1 MTWNLQEW
9 WRLGPFSNLHS
20 WGGCDLNAPLPWH
33 PGVVSP
39 VRWIPGGDSPCALKI
54 DPAHTFAMGFGKDFC
69 AGSVIALS
77 HMGIFGPG
85 AIHTKLERAYDMFRQ
100 WVHDAKES
108 CKISEFSLKCFK
120 ITSFLDCQ
128 GDSIF
133 SNLTRSTMIF
143 FAISFP
149 PCYRNMSQATIFSCA
164 WRARSW
170 LRRSLQM
177 AECFASECLH
187 QWNCHLVR
195 KVPRKSVNGIGCQKI
210 VHTFCPPPT
219 ICSLDQGRD
228 NKTIFDLM
236 KWAADSANAFYRGLH
251 GHGVWIPRAEV
262 GWLCVC
268 GWGVTDP

>member
-1 MTWNLQEW
+1 MK
-9 WRLGPFSNLHS
+9 PS
-20 WGGCDLNAPLPWH
+20 
-33 PGVVSP
+33 GVVAS
-39 VRWIPGGDSPCALKI
+39 
-54 DPAHTFAMGFGKDFC
+54 
-69 AGSVIALS
+69 
-77 HMGIFGPG
+77 G
-85 AIHTKLERAYDMFRQ
+85 AIFKPTLVGRMWPECPIAVASRCCQPCTMDSWRGLTMCIKNWPRLIPSL
-100 WVHDAKES
+100 WVSARTSVQEVSLHWVTW
-108 CKISEFSLKCFK
+108 EFLGLVQF
-120 ITSFLDCQ
+120 
-128 GDSIF
+128 
-133 SNLTRSTMIF
+133 TRSWNEHMICSDNGSMMRKKVAKSLNLASNASRLLRFLIARVIQYFRTSLDRLWF
-143 FAISFP
+143 FFVISFP
-149 PCYRNMSQATIFSCA
+149 PCYRNMFQATIFSCA

>member
-1 MTWNLQEW
+1 MWPECPIAVASRCCQPCTMDSWRGLTMCIKNWPRLIPSLWVSARTSVQEVSLHWVTWEF
-9 WRLGPFSNLHS
+9 LGLVQF
-20 WGGCDLNAPLPWH
+20 
-33 PGVVSP
+33 
-39 VRWIPGGDSPCALKI
+39 
-54 DPAHTFAMGFGKDFC
+54 
-69 AGSVIALS
+69 
-77 HMGIFGPG
+77 
-85 AIHTKLERAYDMFRQ
+85 
-100 WVHDAKES
+100 
-108 CKISEFSLKCFK
+108 
-120 ITSFLDCQ
+120 
-128 GDSIF
+128 
-133 SNLTRSTMIF
+133 TRSWNEHMICSDNGSMMRKKVAKSLNLASNASRLLRFLIARVIQYFRTSLDRLWF
-143 FAISFP
+143 FFVISFP
-149 PCYRNMSQATIFSCA
+149 PCYRNMFQATIFSCA